1 MSKTMGVSGLMG
13 AVNIASLFLLITTLN
28 PCAAQT
34 EDRAPDVGH
43 GEYLGSFYHIGLWV
57 EDMAEMTDFLSTFME
72 LTLVSRA
79 ERATGGERV
88 IYQDTRGQRIE
99 LLSDP
104 ASVIPHPEFPLHPKG
119 RVAGIA
125 HIAIQVDDVVRL
137 RDVLTARGYVV
148 ISQAPADY
156 NDGYITS
163 EVSEH
168 RILFIAGP
176 SQVTFELFEIR
187 EKTSPTRP

>member
-1 MSKTMGVSGLMG
+1 MSKTIAVSGLTG
-13 AVNIASLFLLITTLN
+13 TISIVSLFLLMTILN
-28 PCAAQT
+28 PGAAQT
-34 EDRAPDVGH
+34 DGRAPDVGH
-43 GEYLGSFYHIGLWV
+43 DEYLGSFYHMGLWV
-57 EDMAEMTDFLSTFME
+57 EDIAEMTDFLSTFME

-88 IYQDTRGQRIE
+88 IYQDDHGQRIE

-104 ASVIPHPEFPLHPKG
+104 ANVIPHPEFPLHPKG

-168 RILFIAGP
+168 RILFVAGP